1 VTLMIRLFVATVVV
15 AMLPLSAHAQHG
27 LADGGPYDAT
37 IPTPSSV
44 LGYELGDR
52 FTPHHLIVRYAE
64 ALASA
69 SPRVR
74 LDTVAH
80 SHEGR
85 EVLLATVT
93 SEANQARLEEI
104 RRAAV
109 RLADPRGASAAELSR
124 LVATTPTIVWLGY
137 TVHGNEASGVEAAL
151 ATLYELAAGQDAGTR
166 MVLDSVVVLIDPVQN
181 PDGHERHV
189 MQSMWDRGRFPDLD
203 PRSMQH
209 GQIWQ
214 GSRTNHY
221 LFDLNRDW
229 LVHVHPET
237 KGRMEVFTRWYPHV
251 AADLHEMG
259 SNTTYFFAPP
269 MPPVNRNV
277 HPLIW
282 KGWDRFS
289 RGNAETFSDAGLG
302 FFTREGF
309 DEFFPGYG
317 PSWPIMSGAIGMTYE
332 QASSRGGAI
341 RRDDGSTLTLRMAA
355 EGHYLASMATL
366 RTAATHR
373 TERVTDYLAF
383 RQAAVRDNARSPLRT
398 VAFAD
403 DGQGRAAALA
413 EVLGRH
419 GIEVGRLTAPE
430 DVRATAYGA
439 DRAERVRLAAGTYV
453 VDLAQPQGVLARAL
467 LEPEAVLDPAFVA
480 EELARREAG
489 ERSRFYDLTGWA
501 LPYLYRVDAWWT
513 GQELGRV
520 QAVNAPLAGNPGGG
534 AGVPTLE
541 RAGYAYAFEP
551 GDEASLRLLAALL
564 ADDVR
569 VRHAPRSF
577 RAGGATFPHGAFV
590 VVVTRN
596 DDDIHDVVRQ
606 RASETGA
613 RVASLHTA
621 LVEAGADLGSSSVR
635 PIPSPRVALVGGE
648 PVSAYSFGAAWH
660 TFDELLG
667 YPVTRIQ
674 LAGLA
679 RALDAFD
686 VVVIPSAFGL
696 RSALGEA
703 GRDAL
708 LRWVENGGTLVTL
721 DAATSWLASE
731 DGIGRL
737 RTTRVTERPDGE
749 PGAPL
754 PASVPGAILRAE
766 ADTLSPLLAGVR
778 QAELPVLLFG
788 STVYEVPADVRP
800 GEVVLRIAPE
810 GRLRLAGYLWP
821 EVPARVAGT
830 PYLWTERVGTGRVI
844 GFAGDPNFRGMMRG
858 SLPLFANAVF
868 LGGTW

>member
-1 VTLMIRLFVATVVV
+1 MNWFLVAAVVV
-15 AMLPLSAHAQHG
+15 AMLPISAQAQHG
-27 LADGGPYDAT
+27 LANGGPYDPG

-44 LGYELGDR
+44 LGYELGER
-52 FTPHHLIVRYAE
+52 FTPHHLIVRYTE

-69 SPRVR
+69 SPRMR
-74 LDTVAH
+74 LDTVAY

-85 EVLLATVT
+85 AVLLATVT
-93 SEANQARLEEI
+93 SEANQARLDEI
-104 RRAAV
+104 RRAAA
-109 RLADPRGASAAELSR
+109 RLADPRGASSSELER

-151 ATLYELAAGQDAGTR
+151 ATLYELTAGQGAETR
-166 MVLDSVVVLIDPVQN
+166 MMLDSVVVLIDPVQN

-189 MQSMWDRGRFPDLD
+189 MQSMWDRGRFPDPD

-209 GQIWQ
+209 AQIWQ

-229 LVHVHPET
+229 LVHAHPET
-237 KGRMEVFTRWYPHV
+237 RGRMEVFTTWYPHV

-269 MPPVNRNV
+269 MPPVHENV

-289 RGNAETFSDAGLG
+289 RGNAEAFGAEGLG

-332 QASSRGGAI
+332 QASSRGGEI
-341 RRDDGSTLTLRMAA
+341 RRDDGTVLTLREATQ
-355 EGHYLASMATL
+355 GHYLASLATL
-366 RTAATHR
+366 RTAATFR
-373 TERVTDYLAF
+373 TERVSDYLAF
-383 RQAAVRDNARSPLRT
+383 RQAAVRDNAGSPMRT

-413 EVLGRH
+413 ELLGRH
-419 GIEVGRLTAPE
+419 GIEVGRLTGPE
-430 DVRATAYGA
+430 DVRATAYGT
-439 DRAERVRLAAGTYV
+439 DRAERVRLPAGSYV
-453 VDLAQPQGVLARAL
+453 VDLAQPQGVLARTL

-480 EELARREAG
+480 EELARRQAG

-513 GQELGRV
+513 GQALGRAEPV
-520 QAVNAPLAGNPGGG
+520 TAPVGTNPTGA
-534 AGVPTLE
+534 AGVPAPE
-541 RAGYAYAFEP
+541 RAGYAYAFAP

-569 VRHAPRSF
+569 VRHAPRAF
-577 RAGGATFPHGAFV
+577 RAGGVTFPHGAFL

-596 DDDIHDVVRQ
+596 DADIHDLVRE
-606 RASETGA
+606 RARETGA
-613 RVASLHTA
+613 RVAAIHNA
-621 LVEAGADLGSSSVR
+621 LVEAGPDLGSSSVR
-635 PIPSPRVALVGGE
+635 PVPNPRVALVGGE
-648 PVSAYSFGAAWH
+648 GVSAYSFGAAWH

-679 RALDAFD
+679 RAVDDFD
-686 VVVIPSAFGL
+686 VVVIPSAYGVQSTL
-696 RSALGEA
+696 SEA

-708 LRWVENGGTLVTL
+708 RRWVQNGGVLITL
-721 DAATSWLASE
+721 DAATTWVASDE
-731 DGIGRL
+731 GIGRL
-737 RTTRVTERPDGE
+737 RTTRVTERADGE
-749 PGAPL
+749 AGAPL

-766 ADTLSPLLAGVR
+766 ADTLSPLLAGVVHS
-778 QAELPVLLFG
+778 ELPVLLFG
-788 STVYEVPADVRP
+788 STVYETPADVRP
-800 GEVVLRIAPE
+800 GEVVLRLVAE
-810 GRLRLAGYLWP
+810 DRLRLAGYLWP
-821 EVPARVAGT
+821 EVPARLAGT

>member
-1 VTLMIRLFVATVVV
+1 MNWFLVAAVVV
-15 AMLPLSAHAQHG
+15 AMLPISAQAQHG
-27 LADGGPYDAT
+27 LANGGPYDAT
-37 IPTPSSV
+37 IPAPSSV
-44 LGYELGDR
+44 LGYDLGER
-52 FTPHHLIVRYAE
+52 FTPHHLIGRYTE

-69 SPRVR
+69 SPRMR
-74 LDTVAH
+74 LDTVAY

-85 EVLLATVT
+85 AVLLATVT
-93 SEANQARLEEI
+93 SEANQARLDEV
-104 RRAAV
+104 RRAAA
-109 RLADPRGASAAELSR
+109 RLADPRGASSSELER

-151 ATLYELAAGQDAGTR
+151 ATLYELTAGQGAETR
-166 MVLDSVVVLIDPVQN
+166 MMLDSVVVLIDPVQN

-189 MQSMWDRGRFPDLD
+189 MQSMWDRGRFPDPD

-209 GQIWQ
+209 AQIWQ

-229 LVHVHPET
+229 LVHAHPET
-237 KGRMEVFTRWYPHV
+237 RGRMEVFTTWYPHV

-269 MPPVNRNV
+269 MPPVHENV

-289 RGNAETFSDAGLG
+289 RGNAKAFGAEGLG

-332 QASSRGGAI
+332 QASSRGGEV
-341 RRDDGSTLTLRMAA
+341 RRDDGTILTLREATQ
-355 EGHYLASMATL
+355 GHYLASLATL
-366 RTAATHR
+366 RTAATFR
-373 TERVTDYLAF
+373 TERVSDYLAF
-383 RQAAVRDNARSPLRT
+383 RQAAVRDNARSPMRT

-413 EVLGRH
+413 ELLGRH
-419 GIEVGRLTAPE
+419 GIEVGRLTGPE
-430 DVRATAYGA
+430 DIRATAYGA
-439 DRAERVRLAAGTYV
+439 DRAERVRLPAGSYV
-453 VDLAQPQGVLARAL
+453 VDLAQPQGVLARTL

-480 EELARREAG
+480 EELERRQAG

-513 GQELGRV
+513 GQTLGR
-520 QAVNAPLAGNPGGG
+520 AAPATAALGTNPTAAAGSP
-534 AGVPTLE
+534 ALE

-577 RAGGATFPHGAFV
+577 RAGGMTFPHGAFV

-596 DDDIHDVVRQ
+596 DADVHDLVRE
-606 RASETGA
+606 RARETGA
-613 RVASLHTA
+613 RVAAIHSA

-635 PIPSPRVALVGGE
+635 PIPNPRVALVGGE
-648 PVSAYSFGAAWH
+648 GVSAYSFGAAWH

-679 RALDAFD
+679 RAVDDFD
-686 VVVIPSAFGL
+686 VVVIPSAYGVQSTL
-696 RSALGEA
+696 SEA

-708 LRWVENGGTLVTL
+708 RRWVQGGGVLITL
-721 DAATSWLASE
+721 DAATSWLASDE
-731 DGIGRL
+731 GIGRW
-737 RTTRVTERPDGE
+737 RTIRVTERADGE
-749 PGAPL
+749 AGAPL

-766 ADTLSPLLAGVR
+766 ADSRSPLLAGVVHS
-778 QAELPVLLFG
+778 ELPVLLFG
-788 STVYEVPADVRP
+788 STVYETPTDVRP
-800 GEVVLRIAPE
+800 GEVVLRLAAE
-810 GRLRLAGYLWP
+810 DRLRLAGYLWP
-821 EVPARVAGT
+821 EVPARLAGM